1 MSVDPRPAPLAPG
14 PPQFQ
19 SSLTRQTRATG
30 APIAV
35 LILLAVLAAGV
46 LLLEGVSDPVGLIV
60 AVPLTAVAMG
70 LVLACYFW
78 LDRWEP
84 EPSRLLLL
92 AFLWG
97 ASVAVVASLVL
108 ELASSEVLGR
118 GVVLSLVGPAIEE
131 AAKGAFLLV
140 MLTGARRREF
150 DGVVDGL
157 VYAGFAAVGFA
168 FVEDIGYVAQS
179 FSQGTETTV
188 ATVVLRL
195 VLAPFAHPLFTSMI
209 GLGVGL
215 AVSRPHQPARW
226 RYPLLGYLAAVALHA
241 LWNSS
246 LTFGFGGYLLV
257 YVLIMIPAFLA
268 ALLIARRHRRRERDV
283 ITRQLPEMA
292 YFRLIT
298 PAEAGW
304 LDSITARRAWLR
316 SVTARSGKPAAQALR
331 TFQAVATE
339 LAFLRDR
346 VQRGVGP
353 ADAYQLHAELVQ
365 ALLTSRAKAARP
377 LAENAQSA
385 APIPPVRPASLTG
398 PMSR

>member
-1 MSVDPRPAPLAPG
+1 MSVDPRLVPASSVPG

-19 SSLTRQTRATG
+19 PSRSRQARATG

-35 LILLAVLAAGV
+35 LVLLAVLAAGV
-46 LLLEGVSDPVGLIV
+46 LLLEGATDPVGLVV
-60 AVPLTAVAMG
+60 AVPLTALSMAV
-70 LVLACYFW
+70 VLACYFW

-97 ASVAVVASLVL
+97 ASVAVVVSLVL
-108 ELASSEVLGR
+108 ELASSEVLGH
-118 GVVLSLVGPAIEE
+118 GAVLTFVGPAVEE

-179 FSQGTETTV
+179 FSQGTEATV
-188 ATVVLRL
+188 TTVVLRL

-215 AVSRPHQPARW
+215 AVSRPRQQARW

-241 LWNSS
+241 LWNGS

-257 YVLIMIPAFLA
+257 YVVIMIPAFVT
-268 ALLIARRHRRRERDV
+268 ALLIARYHRRRERDV
-283 ITRQLPEMA
+283 VRRQLPELV
-292 YFRLIT
+292 YYRLIT

-304 LDSITARRAWLR
+304 LDSIAARRAWLR
-316 SVTARSGKPAAQALR
+316 AVTARSGKPAARALR
-331 TFQAVATE
+331 TFQAAATE

-346 VQRGVGP
+346 VARGVGP
-353 ADAYQLHAELVQ
+353 ADAYALHAELVQ
-365 ALLTSRAKAARP
+365 ALRISRAQALQP
-377 LAENAQSA
+377 LADHARA
-385 APIPPVRPASLTG
+385 APPIPPVRPPSL
-398 PMSR
+398 SDR

>member
-1 MSVDPRPAPLAPG
+1 MSVDPRLVPQASG
-14 PPQFQ
+14 PPEFQ
-19 SSLTRQTRATG
+19 PSVRRQARATG

-46 LLLEGVSDPVGLIV
+46 LLIEGVRDPAGLIV
-60 AVPLTAVAMG
+60 AVPLTAVAMAV
-70 LVLACYFW
+70 VLACYFW

-97 ASVAVVASLVL
+97 ASVAIVVSLIL
-108 ELASSEVLGR
+108 ELASSEVLGT
-118 GVVLSLVGPAIEE
+118 GVVLVLIGPAVEE

-140 MLTGARRREF
+140 MLTGVRRREF

-179 FSQGTETTV
+179 FSQGTEATL
-188 ATVVLRL
+188 ATVIMRL

-215 AVSRPHQPARW
+215 AVSRPGQRGRW
-226 RYPLLGYLAAVALHA
+226 RYPLIGYLAAVTLHA
-241 LWNSS
+241 LWNGS
-246 LTFGFGGYLLV
+246 LVFGFAGYLLV
-257 YVLIMIPAFLA
+257 YVVIMIPAFLA
-268 ALLIARRHRRRERDV
+268 ALLIARHHRRRERDV
-283 ITRQLPEMA
+283 VRRQLPELV
-292 YFRLIT
+292 YYRLVT

-304 LDSITARRAWLR
+304 LDTITARRAWVR
-316 SVTARSGKPAAQALR
+316 SVTARSGKAGARALR
-331 TFQAVATE
+331 DFQTAATE

-353 ADAYQLHAELVQ
+353 ADAYDLHAELVQ
-365 ALLTSRAKAARP
+365 ALLVNRARAAQP
-377 LAENAQSA
+377 LAENASSA
-385 APIPPVRPASLTG
+385 EPIRPVRPPSLSG
-398 PMSR
+398 S

>member
-1 MSVDPRPAPLAPG
+1 MSVDPRLMASDSG
-14 PPQFQ
+14 PPRFQ
-19 SSLTRQTRATG
+19 TAVTRQAKATG

-35 LILLAVLAAGV
+35 LVLLAVLAAVV
-46 LLLEGVSDPVGLIV
+46 LLIEGVSDPAGLIV
-60 AVPLTAVAMG
+60 AVPLTALSMA

-97 ASVAVVASLVL
+97 ASVAVVVSLVL
-108 ELASSEVLGR
+108 ELASSEVLGH
-118 GVVLSLVGPAIEE
+118 GVVLVLIGPAVEE

-140 MLTGARRREF
+140 MLTGVRRREF

-179 FSQGTETTV
+179 FSQGTEAGL
-188 ATVVLRL
+188 ATVMLRL

-215 AVSRPHQPARW
+215 AVSRPSQPARW

-241 LWNSS
+241 LWNGS
-246 LTFGFGGYLLV
+246 LTFGFGGYLFV
-257 YVLIMIPAFLA
+257 YVVIMIPAFLA
-268 ALLIARRHRRRERDV
+268 ALLIARYHRRRERDV
-283 ITRQLPEMA
+283 VRRQLPQLV

-298 PAEAGW
+298 PPEAGW
-304 LDSITARRAWLR
+304 LDSIAARRAWLR
-316 SVTARSGKPAAQALR
+316 AVRSRSGKPAAKALR
-331 TFQAVATE
+331 TFQAAATE

-346 VQRGVGP
+346 AERGVAP
-353 ADAYQLHAELVQ
+353 ADSYALHAELVQ
-365 ALLTSRAKAARP
+365 ALRISRAQAAQP
-377 LAENAQSA
+377 LAEHAGSA
-385 APIPPVRPASLTG
+385 PPVRPVRPASLSG
-398 PMSR
+398 R

>member
-1 MSVDPRPAPLAPG
+1 MSADPRTAPPLPG

-19 SSLTRQTRATG
+19 PSLARQRRATG

-35 LILLAVLAAGV
+35 LILLGVLAACV
-46 LLLEGVSDPVGLIV
+46 LLIEGARHPVGLIV
-60 AVPLTAVAMG
+60 AVPLTAISMA
-70 LVLACYFW
+70 LVVLCYFW

-97 ASVAVVASLVL
+97 ASVAVVVSLVL

-118 GVVLSLVGPAIEE
+118 GAVLTLAGPAIEE

-168 FVEDIGYVAQS
+168 YVEDIGYIAQS
-179 FSQGTETTV
+179 FGQGTETTV
-188 ATVVLRL
+188 VTVVLRL

-215 AVSRPHQPARW
+215 AVSRPQQPGRW
-226 RYPLLGYLAAVALHA
+226 RYPLIGYLAAVALHA
-241 LWNSS
+241 LWNGS
-246 LTFGFGGYLLV
+246 LTFGLGGYLLV
-257 YVLIMIPAFLA
+257 YVVIMIPAFLA
-268 ALLIARRHRRRERDV
+268 AILIARHHRRRERDV
-283 ITRQLPEMA
+283 VNRQLPELV
-292 YFRLIT
+292 YYRWIT

-304 LDSITARRAWLR
+304 LASIAARRAWLR
-316 SVTARSGKPAAQALR
+316 SVAARSGKPAAQALR
-331 TFQAVATE
+331 NFQTAATE

-346 VQRGVGP
+346 VRRGVGP

-365 ALLTSRAKAARP
+365 SLLINRAQAAQP
-377 LAENAQSA
+377 LAENARA
-385 APIPPVRPASLTG
+385 AEPVRPVVPPPLG
-398 PMSR
+398 RR

>member
-1 MSVDPRPAPLAPG
+1 MSVEPRLTPSASG

-19 SSLTRQTRATG
+19 PSVRRQARATG

-46 LLLEGVSDPVGLIV
+46 LLVEGARHPVGLII
-60 AVPLTAVAMG
+60 AVPLTAAAMA
-70 LVLACYFW
+70 VVVACYFW

-97 ASVAVVASLVL
+97 ASVAIVTSLVL
-108 ELASSEVLGR
+108 ELASSAVLGT
-118 GVVLSLVGPAIEE
+118 GVVLTLIGPAVEE

-140 MLTGARRREF
+140 MLTGVRRREF

-157 VYAGFAAVGFA
+157 VYAGFSAVGFA

-179 FSQGTETTV
+179 FNQGTETTV

-215 AVSRPHQPARW
+215 AVSRPQQPARW
-226 RYPLLGYLAAVALHA
+226 RYPLIGYLAAVTLHA
-241 LWNSS
+241 LWNGS

-257 YVLIMIPAFLA
+257 YVVIMIPAFVA
-268 ALLIARRHRRRERDV
+268 ALLIARHHRRRERDV
-283 ITRQLPEMA
+283 VRRQLPELV
-292 YFRLIT
+292 YYRFIT

-304 LDSITARRAWLR
+304 LDSIAARRAWLR
-316 SVTARSGKPAAQALR
+316 SVTARSGKAGARALR
-331 TFQAVATE
+331 DFQTAATE

-353 ADAYQLHAELVQ
+353 ADAYALHAELVQ
-365 ALLTSRAKAARP
+365 ALLVNRARAAQP
-377 LAENAQSA
+377 LTENARSA
-385 APIPPVRPASLTG
+385 PPIRPVRPPSLSG
-398 PMSR
+398 R

>member
-1 MSVDPRPAPLAPG
+1 MSEDRRPTPSASG

-19 SSLTRQTRATG
+19 PSVRRQARATG

-35 LILLAVLAAGV
+35 LILLAVLASGV
-46 LLLEGVSDPVGLIV
+46 LLIEGVQEPVGLIV
-60 AVPLTAVAMG
+60 AVPLTAAAMA
-70 LVLACYFW
+70 VVVACYFW

-97 ASVAVVASLVL
+97 ASVAIVASLVL

-118 GVVLSLVGPAIEE
+118 GAVLVVVGPAIEE

-179 FSQGTETTV
+179 FSQGTEATV
-188 ATVVLRL
+188 ATVILRL

-215 AVSRPHQPARW
+215 AVSRPQQPARW
-226 RYPLLGYLAAVALHA
+226 RYPLIGYLAAVALHA
-241 LWNSS
+241 LWNGS
-246 LTFGFGGYLLV
+246 LTFGFAGYLLV
-257 YVLIMIPAFLA
+257 YLVIMIPAFLA
-268 ALLIARRHRRRERDV
+268 ALLIARHHRRRERDV
-283 ITRQLPEMA
+283 VRRQLPELV
-292 YFRLIT
+292 YYRLIT

-304 LDSITARRAWLR
+304 LDSIAARRAWLR
-316 SVTARSGKPAAQALR
+316 SVTARSGKAGAQALR
-331 TFQAVATE
+331 NFQTAATE

-353 ADAYQLHAELVQ
+353 ADAYDLHAELVQ
-365 ALLTSRAKAARP
+365 ALRINRARAAQP
-377 LAENAQSA
+377 LAENARSA
-385 APIPPVRPASLTG
+385 PPIPPVRPPSLSG
-398 PMSR
+398 R

>member
-1 MSVDPRPAPLAPG
+1 MSVDPRLEPAPSG

-19 SSLTRQTRATG
+19 PSMRRQARATG

-35 LILLAVLAAGV
+35 LILLAMLAAGV
-46 LLLEGVSDPVGLIV
+46 LLLEGARHPVGLII
-60 AVPLTAVAMG
+60 AVPLTALAMA
-70 LVLACYFW
+70 VVVACYFW

-97 ASVAVVASLVL
+97 ASVAIVVSLIL
-108 ELASSEVLGR
+108 ELASSEVLGT
-118 GVVLSLVGPAIEE
+118 GVVLVLIGPAIEE

-140 MLTGARRREF
+140 MLTGVRRREF

-157 VYAGFAAVGFA
+157 VYAGFSAVGFA

-179 FSQGTETTV
+179 FSQGTEATL
-188 ATVVLRL
+188 ATVIMRL

-215 AVSRPHQPARW
+215 AVSRPQQRGRW
-226 RYPLLGYLAAVALHA
+226 RYPLIGYLAAVTLHA
-241 LWNSS
+241 LWNGS
-246 LTFGFGGYLLV
+246 LVFGFVGYLVV
-257 YVLIMIPAFLA
+257 YVVIMIPAFLA
-268 ALLIARRHRRRERDV
+268 ALLIARYHRRRERDV
-283 ITRQLPEMA
+283 VRRQLPELV
-292 YFRLIT
+292 YYRLIT

-304 LDSITARRAWLR
+304 LDTIAARRAWLR
-316 SVTARSGKPAAQALR
+316 SVTARSGKAGAQALR
-331 TFQAVATE
+331 DFQTAATE

-353 ADAYQLHAELVQ
+353 ADAYDLHAELVQ
-365 ALLTSRAKAARP
+365 ALLVNRARAAQP
-377 LAENAQSA
+377 LAENARSA
-385 APIPPVRPASLTG
+385 PPIRPVRPPSLSG
-398 PMSR
+398 R

>member
-1 MSVDPRPAPLAPG
+1 MSVEPRLTPSASG

-19 SSLTRQTRATG
+19 PSVRRQARATG

-46 LLLEGVSDPVGLIV
+46 LLLEGVRNPAGLIV
-60 AVPLTAVAMG
+60 AVPLTALSMA

-97 ASVAVVASLVL
+97 ASVAIVVSLVL

-118 GVVLSLVGPAIEE
+118 GLVLTLVGPAIEE
-131 AAKGAFLLV
+131 AAKGAFLFV
-140 MLTGARRREF
+140 MLTGVRRSEF

-157 VYAGFAAVGFA
+157 VYAGFTAVGFA

-179 FSQGTETTV
+179 FSQGTDVTV

-215 AVSRPHQPARW
+215 AMSRPQQPARW
-226 RYPLLGYLAAVALHA
+226 RYPVLGYLAAVALHA
-241 LWNSS
+241 LWNGS
-246 LTFGFGGYLLV
+246 LTFGFAGYLLV
-257 YVLIMIPAFLA
+257 YVLIMVPAFLA
-268 ALLIARRHRRRERDV
+268 ALLIARHHRRRERDV
-283 ITRQLPEMA
+283 IGRQLPELV
-292 YFRLIT
+292 YYRLVT

-304 LDSITARRAWLR
+304 LASIAARRAWVR
-316 SVTARSGKPAAQALR
+316 SVTARSGKQAARALR
-331 TFQAVATE
+331 DFQAAATE

-365 ALLTSRAKAARP
+365 ALLVNRARATQP

-385 APIPPVRPASLTG
+385 SPIRPVRPPSLSG
-398 PMSR
+398 R

>member
-1 MSVDPRPAPLAPG
+1 MSVDPSPVPPAVPSSAP
-14 PPQFQ
+14 PRYQPA
-19 SSLTRQTRATG
+19 LTRQTRATG
-30 APIAV
+30 APIALLVV
-35 LILLAVLAAGV
+35 LAALAAGLLLAVGAKN
-46 LLLEGVSDPVGLIV
+46 PVGLVV
-60 AVPLTAVAMG
+60 AVPLTALSMAV
-70 LVLACYFW
+70 VLACYFW

-108 ELASSEVLGR
+108 ELAGSAVLGS
-118 GVVLSLVGPAIEE
+118 GAVLVLIGPAVEE

-168 FVEDIGYVAQS
+168 FVEDIGYVAES
-179 FSQGTETTV
+179 FSQGTDTGV
-188 ATVVLRL
+188 ATVVMRL
-195 VLAPFAHPLFTSMI
+195 VLAPFAHPLFTSMT

-215 AVSRPHQPARW
+215 AVSRPRSPARW
-226 RYPLLGYLAAVALHA
+226 RYPLAGYLAAVALHA
-241 LWNSS
+241 LWNGS

-257 YVLIMIPAFLA
+257 YVVIMIPAFVGVI
-268 ALLIARRHRRRERDV
+268 LIARYHRRRERDV
-283 ITRQLPEMA
+283 VRRQLPELV

-304 LDSITARRAWLR
+304 LDSIAARRAWLR
-316 SVTARSGKPAAQALR
+316 AVTARSGRSAARDLR
-331 TFQAVATE
+331 TFQSAATE

-353 ADAYQLHAELVQ
+353 ADAYAQHAELVR
-365 ALLTSRAKAARP
+365 ALQVSRAHANRP
-377 LAENAQSA
+377 LAEHARSA
-385 APIPPVRPASLTG
+385 PPLGPSRPAYLPG
-398 PMSR
+398 R

>member
-1 MSVDPRPAPLAPG
+1 MSVEPTPTPAVAG
-14 PPQFQ
+14 PQQFQ
-19 SSLTRQTRATG
+19 PSVRRQARATG

-46 LLLEGVSDPVGLIV
+46 LLIEGVQDPVGLIV
-60 AVPLTAVAMG
+60 AVPLTAIAMA

-84 EPSRLLLL
+84 EPSRLLLF

-97 ASVAVVASLVL
+97 ASVAIVVSLVL

-118 GVVLSLVGPAIEE
+118 GVVLVLVGPAIEE

-179 FSQGTETTV
+179 FSQGTEATV

-215 AVSRPHQPARW
+215 MVSRPQQRARW
-226 RYPLLGYLAAVALHA
+226 LYPLLGYLAAVTLHA
-241 LWNSS
+241 LWNGS
-246 LTFGFGGYLLV
+246 LTFGFAGYLVV
-257 YVLIMIPAFLA
+257 YVVIMVPAFLA
-268 ALLIARRHRRRERDV
+268 ALLIARHHRRRERDV
-283 ITRQLPEMA
+283 VRRQLPQLV
-292 YFRLIT
+292 YYRLIT

-304 LDSITARRAWLR
+304 LESIAARRAWLR
-316 SVTARSGKPAAQALR
+316 SVTARSGKAGALALR
-331 TFQAVATE
+331 DFQAAATE

-346 VQRGVGP
+346 VERGVGP
-353 ADAYQLHAELVQ
+353 ADAYDLHAELVHSLQ
-365 ALLTSRAKAARP
+365 VNRLRAAQP
-377 LAENAQSA
+377 LAENARSA
-385 APIPPVRPASLTG
+385 QPVRPVRPPSLSG
-398 PMSR
+398 R

>member
-1 MSVDPRPAPLAPG
+1 MSADPRPAPPLPG

-19 SSLTRQTRATG
+19 PSVARQRRATG

-35 LILLAVLAAGV
+35 LILLGVLAAVV
-46 LLLEGVSDPVGLIV
+46 LLIEGARHPVGLIV
-60 AVPLTAVAMG
+60 AVPLTAISMA
-70 LVLACYFW
+70 LVLTCYFW

-97 ASVAVVASLVL
+97 ASVAIVVSLVL

-118 GVVLSLVGPAIEE
+118 GAVLSFAGPAIEE

-157 VYAGFAAVGFA
+157 VYAGFVAVGFA
-168 FVEDIGYVAQS
+168 YVEDIGYIAQS
-179 FSQGTETTV
+179 FGQGTGTTV
-188 ATVVLRL
+188 VTVVLRL

-215 AVSRPHQPARW
+215 AVNRPQQRGRW
-226 RYPLLGYLAAVALHA
+226 RYPVIGYLAAVALHS
-241 LWNSS
+241 LWNGS
-246 LTFGFGGYLLV
+246 LTFGFAGYVLV
-257 YVLIMIPAFLA
+257 YVVIMIPAFLA
-268 ALLIARRHRRRERDV
+268 AILIARYHRRRERDV
-283 ITRQLPEMA
+283 VNRQLPELV
-292 YFRLIT
+292 YYRWIT

-304 LDSITARRAWLR
+304 LASIASRRAWLR
-316 SVTARSGKPAAQALR
+316 SVAAQSGKPAAQALR
-331 TFQAVATE
+331 NFQTAATE

-346 VQRGVGP
+346 VRRGVGP

-365 ALLTSRAKAARP
+365 SLLINRARAAQP
-377 LAENAQSA
+377 LADNARTA
-385 APIPPVRPASLTG
+385 EPVRPAVPPPLA
-398 PMSR
+398 RR